1 MTKNKTDMEK
11 VSDGEQQEKEFVP
24 VVGTMP
30 DSNPEEK
37 KSKESV
43 FGSRQKRLVL
53 ISLSL
58 FWFTVSCAYA
68 MISPFFPGEVSNDQ
82 VLTKINKIQITP
94 IICRPKFR

>member
-1 MTKNKTDMEK
+1 MEK
-11 VSDGEQQEKEFVP
+11 VSDEQQQEKGFVR
-24 VVGTMP
+24 VVVTKH
-30 DSNPEEK
+30 NFHIEEDE
-37 KSKESV
+37 SKESV

-68 MISPFFPGEVSNDQ
+68 MISPFFPGEVRINQ
-82 VLTKINKIQITP
+82 VLTKMNEIQITP